1 MARAA
6 PGPGVSSPRRQ
17 RVGWLDETRSSR
29 ASSRLPR
36 CSATNPTRAAA
47 AHGLGA
53 RAVDVVPAVVRLD
66 VTRWERR
73 ASALFL
79 AAGRGG
85 FFVAMDPLY
94 VPSDIAG

>member
-1 MARAA
+1 MARAD

-53 RAVDVVPAVVRLD
+53 RVVDVVSAVVRLD
-66 VTRWERR
+66 VTRLGRR
-73 ASALFL
+73 ASVLFL
-79 AAGRGG
+79 AAGRAG
-85 FFVAMDPLY
+85 FFVAMERI